1 MENRMRNL
9 EQIQERDQDD
19 RSRKVGNI
27 LLATLAIVGLT
38 FAMGVVVGRAAE
50 PELEE
55 DRDPLDQLDP
65 AAGLSR
71 QQTEP
76 QPEPKV
82 EAADLTFPDALMS
95 EEDRPEVI
103 AALEAAALEEA
114 NLANPSREPAWQ
126 PQPPPAVPIQPTTPS
141 PVEEPA
147 PIQAAQ
153 ERIVAAM
160 PAAIAAGPAGRTLAR
175 RAKTDPLV
183 AESIPQT
190 EPGARAPRGMDGEF
204 TLQVISYD
212 SPEPARG
219 FADGLRARGHEAF
232 VVKADIP
239 ERGRFWRVRIGPFKS
254 RGKAEKYRKRF
265 EEEEHMN
272 TFVVR
277 RRQPR

>member
-1 MENRMRNL
+1 MENRMRDL

-19 RSRKVGNI
+19 RGRKVGNI

-55 DRDPLDQLDP
+55 NRDPLDQLEP
-65 AAGLSR
+65 GAGLSK
-71 QQTEP
+71 QETEP

-82 EAADLTFPDALMS
+82 EAADLTFTDTLMA

-114 NLANPSREPAWQ
+114 NLADASPEQAW
-126 PQPPPAVPIQPTTPS
+126 QPPPAVAVQPTTPT

-147 PIQAAQ
+147 PIRAAQ

-160 PAAIAAGPAGRTLAR
+160 PAAIAAGPAGRTITR
-175 RAKTDPLV
+175 RAKTDRLV

-190 EPGARAPRGMDGEF
+190 QPGARAPHGMDGNF

-254 RGKAEKYRKRF
+254 RGKAEKYRQRF
-265 EEEEHMN
+265 EEEERMN

-277 RRQPR
+277 RRERQ